1 MPTNFNHLLLSSQ
14 ELLSIKN
21 SFIQEIKKAS
31 LDQESSVSFLRHSIP
46 QTSPL
51 KDGEIFQVMTIGGS
65 VFKTALV
72 KKQGH
77 SSLILEERKDD
88 IPLFSTEQIFL
99 QFLEEHLNPTVS
111 YVSLNLAY
119 PLKPTFHDGRLDG
132 ILLHGT
138 KEHLLSGL
146 VGKEMGRTL
155 EEFLYCQPKHSDEPY

>member
-138 KEHLLSGL
+138 KEHLLSG
-146 VGKEMGRTL
+146 
-155 EEFLYCQPKHSDEPY
+155 

>member
-99 QFLEEHLNPTVS
+99 QFLEKHLNPKIT
-111 YVSLNLAY
+111 YLSLNFACYLE
-119 PLKPTFHDGRLDG
+119 PMFRNDFLDG
-132 ILLHGT
+132 IFVRGG
-138 KEHLLSGL
+138 KEH
-146 VGKEMGRTL
+146 
-155 EEFLYCQPKHSDEPY
+155 